1 MGKELQ
7 HHFLQIHSSLG
18 KDALVLERLN
28 VREGISRLF
37 EIRVGF
43 TANQRIPDMK
53 KHIGEGVTVS
63 LKVGSKDGGGE
74 KHFHGHFLS
83 MWELGKPIHN
93 SDGQRY
99 EAIIVPR
106 AWSAA
111 NRTNCRI
118 FQDKTV
124 KKIVET
130 ILGEH
135 GVAFSWKLK
144 KGLYTYRYCVQYN
157 ETDWD
162 FVCRLLAHE
171 GLCFYF
177 LHSSGSHTMVITDH
191 EKAWTK
197 AVEGSVVF
205 CSRPTGTAHI
215 SSWYAGFKA
224 TANSIIEHGFD
235 FEVPKQKIKDSS
247 SEKVPGGPFGS
258 RELFG
263 YFGEDRPI
271 KDGASLAALHL
282 KGIAQESESYRA
294 VSDYRSFGVGHTFS
308 FKEHED
314 EIPPH
319 NEFVITEIS
328 IEASVPLNA
337 DNQPSMGNYFYTNSF
352 RCIPTDAP
360 YVPRKLPKPMVPG
373 LQTATV
379 TCAPGEEI
387 YVDEH
392 GRIKVQFHWDRE
404 GKYDQKSSCWIRVAQ
419 SWAGEQWGAQFIP
432 REGQE
437 VLVEFLSGD
446 PDLPLITGSV
456 YNGKNKMP
464 YEPLSKKNISGFKT
478 RSTTKG
484 GGANY
489 NEISF
494 DDTIGKELFLMHAE
508 KDHTLTVEHDQTDDV
523 KNDRTTTIG
532 NDDTLTVKNN
542 QTDDVKNDRTTTV
555 GNNDTLTVKNN
566 QTINITGNQA
576 TTAGKAITIDA
587 GQSITLKTGAASLT
601 MEASGAISIKGTS
614 ISVQG
619 TTIDLKAAKISLN

>member
-1 MGKELQ
+1 MGKEQQ

-28 VREGISRLF
+28 VREGMSRLF

-43 TANQRIPDMK
+43 TANQRIRDMK

-63 LKVGSKDGGGE
+63 LKVGAKDGGGE

-83 MWELGKPIHN
+83 MWELGKPLHN

-118 FQDKTV
+118 FQDQTV
-124 KKIVET
+124 RKIVET

-135 GVAFSWKLK
+135 GVAFTWKLK
-144 KGLYTYRYCVQYN
+144 KSLYTYRYCVQYN

-177 LHSSGSHTMVITDH
+177 QHASGTHTMVITDH

-205 CSRPTGTAHI
+205 CSRPTGSAHI
-215 SSWYAGFKA
+215 SSWYAGCKA

-235 FEVPKQKIKDSS
+235 FEAPKQKVKDSS
-247 SEKVPGGPFGS
+247 SEQVPGSPFGS

-271 KDGASLAALHL
+271 RDGASLAALHL
-282 KGIAQESESYRA
+282 KGIAQESESYRG
-294 VSDYRSFGVGHTFS
+294 VSDYRSFGVGHSFS

-314 EIPPH
+314 EIPSH

-328 IEASVPLNA
+328 IEASVPLNT
-337 DNQPSMGNYFYTNSF
+337 DDQSSEGSYFYTNSF
-352 RCIPTDAP
+352 RCMPTDAP

-379 TCAPGEEI
+379 TCAPGEEV

-419 SWAGEQWGAQFIP
+419 SWAGENWGAQFIP

-437 VLVEFLSGD
+437 VLVEFLGGD
-446 PDLPLITGSV
+446 PDQPLITGSV

-464 YEPLSKKNISGFKT
+464 YEPLSKKNVSGFKT

-494 DDTIGKELFLMHAE
+494 DDTIGKELLLMHAE
-508 KDHTLTVEHDQTDDV
+508 KDHSLTVENDQTDDIG
-523 KNDRTTTIG
+523 NDRTSTIG
-532 NDDTLTVKNN
+532 NDDTLA
-542 QTDDVKNDRTTTV
+542 
-555 GNNDTLTVKNN
+555 VKNN
-566 QTINITGNQA
+566 QTINITGSQA
-576 TTAGKAITIDA
+576 TTAGKTITIDA

-601 MEASGAISIKGTS
+601 MEASGAISVKGTN

-619 TTIDLKAAKISLN
+619 VAIDMKAAKISLN